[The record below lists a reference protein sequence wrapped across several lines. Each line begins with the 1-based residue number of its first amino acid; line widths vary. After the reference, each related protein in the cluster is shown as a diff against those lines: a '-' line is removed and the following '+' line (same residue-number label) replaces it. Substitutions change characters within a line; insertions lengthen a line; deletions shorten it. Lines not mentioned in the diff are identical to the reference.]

1 VGRPRGRIVIR
12 WPRRLQETMESLPAP
27 PSYVQA
33 LFPYACRSV
42 AVSGGQLAYVAS
54 GTGRPVVLVH
64 GNPTWGF
71 LFRKVMADLTGAP
84 LRLLAP
90 DLLGFGRS
98 SKPRSLAFHSVEAH
112 GRTLL
117 EWMAALDV
125 QDAVLVVQDWGGP
138 FGLWAAAHS
147 GARVSALCLLNTA
160 VVLPARFKGTTFHR
174 LARLPVLGDV
184 LFRLLGFPLHSL
196 GRAQADPQS
205 ISKDVARAYRWPFR
219 HLRDRA
225 GPLALARLVPDG
237 PSHPS
242 VHALREVEAFVK
254 GFVGPVELVWG
265 TKDPILG
272 RALKRHRA
280 ALPRARVTEVDAGH
294 FLQEEAPQ
302 AIARAIRRLAR
313 IG

>member
-1 VGRPRGRIVIR
+1 
-12 WPRRLQETMESLPAP
+12 MELLPSP
-27 PSYVQA
+27 PSFVSRV
-33 LFPYACRSV
+33 FPYAPKVV
-42 AVSGGQLAYVAS
+42 AVSGGEMAYVAS
-54 GTGRPVVLVH
+54 GAGRPVVLVH

-71 LFRKVMADLTGAP
+71 LFRKVMAELQDAP

-98 SKPRSLAFHSVEAH
+98 TKPRRLAFHSIEAH

-138 FGLWAAAHS
+138 FGCWAAAHS

-160 VVLPARFKGTTFHR
+160 VVLPARFKGTAFHR
-174 LARLPVLGDV
+174 LARLPGVGDV
-184 LFRLLGFPLHSL
+184 AFRLLGFPLRSL
-196 GRAQADPQS
+196 GRVQGNPQS
-205 ISKDVARAYRWPFR
+205 ISGDVARAYRWPFHR
-219 HLRDRA
+219 LRDRA

-237 PSHPS
+237 PTHPS
-242 VHALREVEAFVK
+242 VPALKEVEAFVR
-254 GFVGPVELVWG
+254 GFPGPVELVWG
-265 TKDPILG
+265 TRDPILG

-280 ALPRARVTEVDAGH
+280 ALPGARVTEVDAGH

-302 AIARAIRRLAR
+302 AIAQAIRRLS
-313 IG
+313 GT